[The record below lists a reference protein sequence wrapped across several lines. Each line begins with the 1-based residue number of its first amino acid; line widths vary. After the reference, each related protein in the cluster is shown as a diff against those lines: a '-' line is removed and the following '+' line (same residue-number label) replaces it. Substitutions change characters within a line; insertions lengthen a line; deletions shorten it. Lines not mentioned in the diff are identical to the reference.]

1 MMRSVFN
8 SVKIMAGISTVSF
21 CDAKEEPKLS
31 RAERRR
37 LEAEALDRE
46 QNALFGANYSKMQSY
61 LKQQSDQ
68 FDKQKKARDSFR
80 EEYKKVADSKKI
92 AYNIEKKIEMD
103 ADTAMLLH
111 TSAYARDVML
121 SKTDDE
127 EVYKYQ
133 RKLRRK
139 M

>member
-1 MMRSVFN
+1 
-8 SVKIMAGISTVSF
+8 MAGISTVAF

-68 FDKQKKARDSFR
+68 FEKQKKARDSFR

-103 ADTAMLLH
+103 ADTAMLLILAL
-111 TSAYARDVML
+111 TQEMSCC
-121 SKTDDE
+121 
-127 EVYKYQ
+127 
-133 RKLRRK
+133 RRQTMK
-139 M
+139 RCTNTRGN